1 MGPRVVVTGIGVV
14 SPLGIGKND
23 FCRGV
28 MSGQS
33 GIKRISRFDP
43 SSLPV
48 HIAGEITEFNELA
61 WVDKHERKH
70 FSRAVPLCIAAS
82 TEALTDAGLDP
93 QNMSLDEKREI
104 GIVLGSGGG
113 TH

>member
-1 MGPRVVVTGIGVV
+1 MCTLIIPFRGTRRGGGGFMGPRVVVTGIGVV

-70 FSRAVPLCIAAS
+70 FSRAVPLCIAAVS
-82 TEALTDAGLDP
+82 Y
-93 QNMSLDEKREI
+93 
-104 GIVLGSGGG
+104 
-113 TH
+113 THLRAHETPEHL

>member
-61 WVDKHERKH
+61 WVARKKT
-70 FSRAVPLCIAAS
+70 FFARCTAMYSRVNRSIDRC
-82 TEALTDAGLDP
+82 
-93 QNMSLDEKREI
+93 
-104 GIVLGSGGG
+104 GS
-113 TH
+113 